1 MKNRVSVTIAGN
13 PYSFVADE
21 PPEYMQKIA
30 AYIDG
35 QYKLLLNNSKMSQM
49 EAAVLCSFTLCD
61 ETFKTR
67 ESAEN
72 MRSQLKAYVSDA
84 SRAKLELSEAKREV
98 ERLKA
103 ELEKLRK

>member
-1 MKNRVSVTIAGN
+1 MKNRISVTIAGN

-21 PPEYMQKIA
+21 SPEYMQKIA

-35 QYKLLLNNSKMSQM
+35 QYKSMLGNNRMSQM

-72 MRSQLKAYVSDA
+72 MRAQLKAYVSDA
-84 SRAKLELSEAKREV
+84 SRAKLDLSEAKREI
-98 ERLKA
+98 ERLKV
-103 ELEKLRK
+103 ELEKMRK